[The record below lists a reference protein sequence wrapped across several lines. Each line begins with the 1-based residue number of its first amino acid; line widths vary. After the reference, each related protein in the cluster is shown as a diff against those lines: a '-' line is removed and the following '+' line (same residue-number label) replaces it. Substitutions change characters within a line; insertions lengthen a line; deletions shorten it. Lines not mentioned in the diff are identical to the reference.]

1 MTFNRRLKGK
11 RPLGLLLVAFSL
23 IPLKSGK
30 RRSAGARLHVPSA
43 TYAAFPS
50 LARVDRVRIATE
62 DAQSIAE
69 GVLTT
74 ESASARS
81 SRLF

>member
-1 MTFNRRLKGK
+1 M
-11 RPLGLLLVAFSL
+11 AFSL

-50 LARVDRVRIATE
+50 LARVDWVRIATE
-62 DAQSIAE
+62 DAQSLAE

-74 ESASARS
+74 ESASARF
-81 SRLF
+81 SRLSSHVRSGPSTCLSPLSL